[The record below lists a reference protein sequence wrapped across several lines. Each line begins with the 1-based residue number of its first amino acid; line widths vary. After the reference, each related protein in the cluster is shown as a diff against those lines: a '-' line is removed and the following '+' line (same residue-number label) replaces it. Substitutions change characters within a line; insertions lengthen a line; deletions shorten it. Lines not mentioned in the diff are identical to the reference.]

1 MTCRLVVALLAVAG
15 VAACSSADSTRG
27 MYSRDLYSVSE
38 WRTPWSFSEAFGSP
52 KLPPRYEGST
62 FSDLYGGSAARAGL
76 LPPMDSKRKIAEQ
89 DCSKPIALDQGN
101 LRCK

>member
-1 MTCRLVVALLAVAG
+1 MAYRIALAFFMVAAA
-15 VAACSSADSTRG
+15 AACSSSDSRY
-27 MYSRDLYSVSE
+27 MRDPYSVSE
-38 WRTPWSFSEAFGSP
+38 SRNPGSFGDAFGSP

-76 LPPMDSKRKIAEQ
+76 VTQLDAKRKVAEQ
-89 DCSKPIALDQGN
+89 DCSRPLTDNDGN

>member
-1 MTCRLVVALLAVAG
+1 MACRLALALLAVAA
-15 VAACSSADSTRG
+15 VAACSSTDS
-27 MYSRDLYSVSE
+27 MYMRDPYSVSE
-38 WRTPWSFSEAFGSP
+38 WRNPRSFSEAFGSP

-89 DCSKPIALDQGN
+89 DCSQPVALDQGN